1 MQCVVAIFNV
11 FENYP
16 GEHLGNLN
24 TTKVEGR
31 KCIIRDNRELIQC
44 CTCMLTIDTGRE
56 VGMA

>member
-44 CTCMLTIDTGRE
+44 CM
-56 VGMA
+56 